1 MAIDPDW
8 FAIFEAV
15 CINVASTLLG
25 AVIVGPNLP
34 GASFETQIVIL
45 TGDVFMG
52 IVLLLIAFRLR
63 KLSKGRKK

>member
-1 MAIDPDW
+1 M
-8 FAIFEAV
+8 
-15 CINVASTLLG
+15 ASTLLG